1 MKQRLIGNLGE
12 KIREALA
19 SVLPITGVVL
29 LLSVTI
35 APMSSGMTVM
45 FFFGALML
53 VLGMGLFT
61 VGVDLSMMPMGGGIG
76 V

>member
-12 KIREALA
+12 KTREALA

-35 APMSSGMTVM
+35 APMSAGMTVM

-61 VGVDLSMMPMGGGIG
+61 VGVDL
-76 V
+76 